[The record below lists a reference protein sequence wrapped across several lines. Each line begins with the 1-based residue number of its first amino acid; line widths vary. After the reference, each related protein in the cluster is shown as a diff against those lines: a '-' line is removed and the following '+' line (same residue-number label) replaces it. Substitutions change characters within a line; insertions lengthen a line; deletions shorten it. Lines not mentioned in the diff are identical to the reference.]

1 MFNNKNVLITGG
13 TGSFGKNLSSYL
25 LKKYKKIKRLVI
37 FSRDELKQ
45 YELKKTLDPNKFTC
59 LRYFIGDVRDKQR
72 LTRALEDIDYVF
84 HAAALKQVDT
94 AEYNPFEYIKTN
106 IIGSQNLIEATLDSS
121 VKKVLALSTDKA
133 SSPINLYGATK
144 LCADK
149 LFISA
154 NNIVGK
160 KDKSFSVLRYGN
172 VMFSRGSILP
182 LLIVWHKKKQSF
194 QITDK
199 RMTRFN
205 IELNEAINLSILCL
219 QNMLGG
225 ELFVPKLKSYKIID
239 LAKAIDEKCKI
250 KFIGMRPG
258 EKLHEEMISS
268 IDSLKTYELN
278 KLFAIV
284 DPLNF
289 TSNKKLFKNITKKY
303 KKLKKMKSY
312 YSYNS
317 FDNEEYLN
325 KTELKKIVKKYL

>member
-1 MFNNKNVLITGG
+1 
-13 TGSFGKNLSSYL
+13 
-25 LKKYKKIKRLVI
+25 
-37 FSRDELKQ
+37 
-45 YELKKTLDPNKFTC
+45 
-59 LRYFIGDVRDKQR
+59 
-72 LTRALEDIDYVF
+72 
-84 HAAALKQVDT
+84 
-94 AEYNPFEYIKTN
+94 
-106 IIGSQNLIEATLDSS
+106 
-121 VKKVLALSTDKA
+121 
-133 SSPINLYGATK
+133 
-144 LCADK
+144 
-149 LFISA
+149 
-154 NNIVGK
+154 
-160 KDKSFSVLRYGN
+160 
-172 VMFSRGSILP
+172 
-182 LLIVWHKKKQSF
+182 
-194 QITDK
+194 
-199 RMTRFN
+199 
-205 IELNEAINLSILCL
+205 
-219 QNMLGG
+219 MLGG